1 VLHNIQ
7 SIGSVFMSGENR
19 NGKKVENS
27 LSALRDVYLSY
38 NVLFLYSNMTSNILD
53 TISVITGTDYEIT
66 LRLR

>member
-1 VLHNIQ
+1 
-7 SIGSVFMSGENR
+7 MSGENR